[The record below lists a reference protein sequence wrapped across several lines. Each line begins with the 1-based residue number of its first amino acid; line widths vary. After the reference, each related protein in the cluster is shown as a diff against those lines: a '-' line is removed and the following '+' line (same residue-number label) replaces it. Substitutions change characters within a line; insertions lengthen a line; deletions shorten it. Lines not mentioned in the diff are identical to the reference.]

1 MRTANGP
8 RMCTNENREGTRLRQ
23 AYGAARYEWTRMN
36 GREKAQK
43 AQKILVRSVRFAVQE
58 THKR

>member
-43 AQKILVRSVRFAVQE
+43 AQKNFSEECSFCCPGDP
-58 THKR
+58 